1 MFKSVNRF
9 IQHKLRS
16 RSLQRKMMML
26 FTIML
31 VIPILLVSYFSYSSA
46 KQELET
52 KMQKATHSSVDLV
65 AGTIHEY
72 VSAAMRNVDL
82 LSRQIESSAVDAHAP
97 ETRTLI
103 EEFMKAHPELELVT
117 VGNQQGAWM
126 KAPDP
131 GKQDYDPRTRDWY
144 KASMQNAGATTI
156 IDPFV
161 SATTGNYTLFISHSL
176 QDGKGAVTTSLNL
189 KAMSERIHKTRPGE
203 TGYFYIVDRN
213 HKFVS
218 HPDKAAGEDVA
229 DYVVKMLVNDSGELH
244 YTNPDTEMDMQG
256 YYTTDPNT
264 GFKIVGILPTQE
276 FSDASKPIIYTG
288 LMVLAVALIVALT
301 LMYLIVRSI
310 TKPIRS
316 LNRSAQRVS
325 EGYLNEQIQI
335 NRVDEIGQLAQNY
348 NQMVG
353 SLRSIVSDISDTSG
367 QLAASSQQLNA
378 TTEENSKATA
388 YVAEMVQESSEGAQ
402 TQTSAMAETSRA
414 MEEMSS
420 GIQKIA
426 EAAASIVDS
435 SANTEADVRSGSRRM
450 EQVSQQMDAIR
461 TSTHHSSEL
470 IGQLNGL
477 NNEVSAMSSA
487 ITAIA
492 VQTNLLSLNAGI
504 EAARAGEQ
512 GRGFAVVASEV
523 RKLADQSKNTAGDI
537 QDTLQQMT
545 RLIDQTYEAI
555 RHTVA
560 ADVELGIQVTAEA
573 KEAFISIEHST
584 AAINNQ
590 LHDISAITEQMSAG
604 AQEVAASV
612 HEISAISRSTS
623 DAFQSVTA
631 ATEEQLASM
640 EEISASSTELSRM
653 AGDLQHKIER
663 FKLED

>member
-9 IQHKLRS
+9 TGKLRS
-16 RSLQRKMMML
+16 RSLQRQMMML

-31 VIPILLVSYFSYSSA
+31 VIPILLVSYSSYSSA
-46 KQELET
+46 KRELEL

-65 AGTIHEY
+65 AGTIQAY

-82 LSRQIESSAVDAHAP
+82 LSRQIESSGLDVKAP
-97 ETRTLI
+97 ATRTLI
-103 EEFMKAHPELELVT
+103 DQFMKAHPELEILT
-117 VGNQQGAWM
+117 AGNEQGAWM

-144 KASMQNAGATTI
+144 KASMQNAGTTTI

-176 QDGKGAVTTSLNL
+176 EDGKGVVTTSLNL
-189 KAMSERIHKTRPGE
+189 KAMSERIHTTHPGE

-213 HKFVS
+213 NKFVS
-218 HPDKAAGEDVA
+218 YPGKAAGEDVA
-229 DYVVKMLVNDSGELH
+229 DYIVKMLANDSGDLH

-276 FSDASKPIIYTG
+276 FSDASQPIIYTG
-288 LMVLAVALIVALT
+288 LMVLAVALLVALT

-325 EGYLNEQIQI
+325 EGYLNEQIQM

-348 NQMVG
+348 NLMVG
-353 SLRSIVSDISDTSG
+353 SLRGIVSDISDTSG

-378 TTEENSKATA
+378 TTEENSRATA
-388 YVAEMVQESSEGAQ
+388 YVAELVQDSSEGAQ

-420 GIQKIA
+420 GIQRIA

-435 SANTEADVRSGSRRM
+435 SASTEADVRSGSRKM

-461 TSTHHSSEL
+461 TSTHHSSQL

-477 NNEVSAMSSA
+477 NDEVSAMSSA
-487 ITAIA
+487 ISAIA

-512 GRGFAVVASEV
+512 GRGFAVVAAEV

-573 KEAFISIEHST
+573 KESFNSIEQST
-584 AAINNQ
+584 AKINSQ

-612 HEISAISRSTS
+612 HEISGISRSTS

-653 AGDLQHKIER
+653 AGDLQLKIER